1 MLGLGSAYRARMP
14 VTVVVADDHAVVR
27 AGIRMV
33 LANDGGFEVV
43 GEASSLASTLAAVET
58 HRPSILLLDLH
69 MPDGLSLDAIPA
81 IVSSSSETRVVALT
95 MQEGPA
101 FATRALQAG
110 ARGYVLKEA
119 LETELVAALHAV
131 AAGRSFLDPR
141 VGAEMV
147 SSLPL
152 SEREQAVLRLLALGN
167 TNTQVA
173 ERLSFSERT
182 IEACRAQIRQKLGIG
197 DRADLTEYAHAHG
210 LLDQPRRLGSSTRGE
225 RGPRRTETSGT

>member
-1 MLGLGSAYRARMP
+1 MP

-27 AGIRMV
+27 AGVRMV

-43 GEASSLASTLAAVET
+43 GEASSLASTLTAVET

-69 MPDGLSLDAIPA
+69 MPDGFSLDAIPA

-119 LETELVAALHAV
+119 LETELVAALHVV
-131 AAGRSFLDPR
+131 AAGHSFLDPR

-152 SEREQAVLRLLALGN
+152 SDREQAVLRLLALGN
-167 TNTQVA
+167 TNAQVA
-173 ERLSFSERT
+173 ERLSFSCLLYTSPSPR
-182 IEACRAQIRQKLGIG
+182 
-197 DRADLTEYAHAHG
+197 DR
-210 LLDQPRRLGSSTRGE
+210 S
-225 RGPRRTETSGT
+225 

>member
-1 MLGLGSAYRARMP
+1 MP

-27 AGIRMV
+27 AGVRMV

-69 MPDGLSLDAIPA
+69 MPDGFSLDAIPA
-81 IVSSSSETRVVALT
+81 IVSSSTETRVVALT

-119 LETELVAALHAV
+119 LETELVAALHVV
-131 AAGRSFLDPR
+131 AAGHSFLDPR

-152 SEREQAVLRLLALGN
+152 SDREQAVLRLLALGN
-167 TNTQVA
+167 TNAQVA

-210 LLDQPRRLGSSTRGE
+210 LLISPVD
-225 RGPRRTETSGT
+225 